1 MFTREDIIIQA
12 RTWIGTKFRYQG
24 RIKKNQ
30 YNDGG
35 VDCLGLVFGV
45 FDELNYKYNN
55 KLLSYYDTIV
65 YSKQPDFN
73 ILKEKFSLFF
83 KIKNIYELDIG
94 DIILKRISIKNYH
107 LMFYNKKTVI
117 HSSAISHK
125 VIENK
130 IDSLDNI
137 IIYSSFR

>member
-1 MFTREDIIIQA
+1 MFAREDIIIQA
-12 RTWIGTKFRYQG
+12 RTWLDTKFRYQG

-45 FDELNYKYNN
+45 FDELNYKYNG
-55 KLLSYYDTIV
+55 KLLSCYDNII
-65 YSKQPDFN
+65 YSKKPNFE

-83 KIKNIYELDIG
+83 KIKNINELDIG
-94 DIILKRISIKNYH
+94 DVILKRISIKNYH

-130 IDSLDNI
+130 IDNLDNI

>member
-1 MFTREDIIIQA
+1 MFAREDIIIQA
-12 RTWIGTKFRYQG
+12 RTWLDTKFRYQG

-35 VDCLGLVFGV
+35 GDCLGLVFG
-45 FDELNYKYNN
+45 FLDELNYKYNG
-55 KLLSYYDTIV
+55 KLLSCYDNII
-65 YSKQPDFN
+65 YSKKPNFE

-83 KIKNIYELDIG
+83 KIKNINELDIG
-94 DIILKRISIKNYH
+94 DVILKRISIKNYH

-130 IDSLDNI
+130 IDNLDNI

>member
-12 RTWIGTKFRYQG
+12 RTWLDTKFRYQG

-45 FDELNYKYNN
+45 FDELNYKYNG
-55 KLLSYYDTIV
+55 KLLSYYDNII
-65 YSKQPDFN
+65 YSKNPNFN

-94 DIILKRISIKNYH
+94 DVILKRISIKNYH
-107 LMFYNKKTVI
+107 LMFYNQSTVI
-117 HSSAISHK
+117 HSSAVSHK

-130 IDSLDNI
+130 INNLDNI

>member
-12 RTWIGTKFRYQG
+12 RTWLDTKFRYQG
-24 RIKKNQ
+24 RIKKNK

-83 KIKNIYELDIG
+83 KIKNINELDIG
-94 DIILKRISIKNYH
+94 DIILKKVSIQNYH
-107 LMFYNKKTVI
+107 LMFYNKNTVI

-130 IDSLDNI
+130 IDNLDNI